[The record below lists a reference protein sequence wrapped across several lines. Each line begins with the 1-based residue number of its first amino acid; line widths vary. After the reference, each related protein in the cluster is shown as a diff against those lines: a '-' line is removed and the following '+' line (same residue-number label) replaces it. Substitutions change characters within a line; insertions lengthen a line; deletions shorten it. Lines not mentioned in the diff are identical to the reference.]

1 MALLTLAQAAGRL
14 GIAAATLRAQV
25 HRDKLRAAKL
35 GRDWLVEEAEVE
47 RYRRDSQKRADK
59 GLRG

>member
-25 HRDKLRAAKL
+25 HRHKLRAAKL

-59 GLRG
+59 GLQG